1 MKLLLDENLS
11 RRLVPFL
18 VHDYPG
24 TSQVT
29 LLGMEQASDMSLW
42 QYAKAEGFVIVTRDA
57 DFQEIATVHGHP
69 PSVIWLKTENPSK
82 AITLKLLL
90 DYRERIVEALE
101 KDGLG
106 VVELRSA

>member
-24 TSQVT
+24 TSQVS
-29 LLGMEQASDMSLW
+29 LLGMEQASDMTLW
-42 QYAKAEGFVIVTRDA
+42 QYAKQKGYVIVTRDA
-57 DFQEIATVHGHP
+57 DFQEIALVHGHP
-69 PSVIWLKTENPSK
+69 PSIIWLKTDNPSK
-82 AITLKLLL
+82 AVTLKLLL
-90 DYRERIVEALE
+90 DYREHMIQALE

-106 VVELRSA
+106 IVELRA